1 MLTRFYQSSALDVEK
16 IAQGLQ
22 AQYTADG
29 FQVQRV
35 GDADQ
40 MIVQFKKESVIR
52 FLLGFNK
59 AIGVSM
65 ERLADGLL
73 VQIGA
78 QDWID
83 KAVVAI
89 NPHTALG
96 ALLGAVDQNKMV
108 FQIMDALD
116 RLAQE
121 QQPGVEWSTAP
132 RGV

>member
-1 MLTRFYQSSALDVEK
+1 MGCFSGEPSAINVARSVREEGNRK
-16 IAQGLQ
+16 G
-22 AQYTADG
+22 
-29 FQVQRV
+29 
-35 GDADQ
+35 Q
-40 MIVQFKKESVIR
+40 MKYLAGA
-52 FLLGFNK
+52 LLHFNK